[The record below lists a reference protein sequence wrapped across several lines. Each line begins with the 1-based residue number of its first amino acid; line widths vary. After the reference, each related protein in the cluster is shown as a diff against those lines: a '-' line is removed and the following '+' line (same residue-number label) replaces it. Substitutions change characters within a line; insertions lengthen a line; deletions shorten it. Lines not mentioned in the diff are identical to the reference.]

1 MSTTGYLPASFLRR
15 VGAIFY
21 DSMLVVSFLFVAGML
36 SMKGMML
43 AMDLEN
49 VPAGSVA
56 AKAFFVYL
64 VLLAYLFFAWFWI
77 HGGQTLGMRAWK
89 VKLVRQDG
97 MTISWGQ
104 AFLRFCYSIVSW
116 IPLGA
121 GYLWALIDKNK
132 QAWHD
137 KASRSYLID
146 IR

>member
-15 VGAIFY
+15 IGAIFY

-43 AMDLEN
+43 AMGLEN
-49 VPAGSVA
+49 VPAGSIA
-56 AKAFFVYL
+56 AKVFFVYL

-89 VKLVRQDG
+89 VKLIRQDG

-116 IPLGA
+116 VPLGA
-121 GYLWALIDKNK
+121 GYLWSLIDKDK

-137 KASRSYLID
+137 KASHSYLID

>member
-116 IPLGA
+116 LPLGA
-121 GYLWALIDKNK
+121 GYLWALIDKDK

>member
-116 IPLGA
+116 VPLGA
-121 GYLWALIDKNK
+121 GYLWALIDKDK

>member
-15 VGAIFY
+15 IGAIFY

-49 VPAGSVA
+49 IPAGSIT
-56 AKAFFVYL
+56 AKVFFVYL

-89 VKLVRQDG
+89 VKLIRQDG

-116 IPLGA
+116 VPLGA
-121 GYLWALIDKNK
+121 GYLWSLVDKDK

-137 KASRSYLID
+137 KASHSYLID

>member
-15 VGAIFY
+15 IGAIFY

-43 AMDLEN
+43 AMGLEN
-49 VPAGSVA
+49 VPAGSVV
-56 AKAFFVYL
+56 AKIFFVYL

-89 VKLVRQDG
+89 VKLIRQDG

-116 IPLGA
+116 VPLGA
-121 GYLWALIDKNK
+121 GYLWSLVDKDK

-137 KASRSYLID
+137 KASHSYLID

>member
-15 VGAIFY
+15 IGAIFY
-21 DSMLVVSFLFVAGML
+21 DSMLVISFLFVAGML

-43 AMDLEN
+43 AMGLEN
-49 VPAGSVA
+49 VPAGSVV
-56 AKAFFVYL
+56 AKIFFVYL

-89 VKLVRQDG
+89 VKLIRQDG

-116 IPLGA
+116 VPLGA
-121 GYLWALIDKNK
+121 GYLWSLIDKDK

-137 KASRSYLID
+137 KASHSYLID

>member
-15 VGAIFY
+15 IGAIFY

-49 VPAGSVA
+49 IPAGSTT
-56 AKAFFVYL
+56 AKVFFVYL

-89 VKLVRQDG
+89 VKLIRQDG

-116 IPLGA
+116 VPLGA
-121 GYLWALIDKNK
+121 GYLWSLIDKDK

-137 KASRSYLID
+137 KASHSYLID

>member
-15 VGAIFY
+15 IGAIFY

-49 VPAGSVA
+49 IPAGSIA
-56 AKAFFVYL
+56 AKVFFVYL

-89 VKLVRQDG
+89 VKLIRQDG

-116 IPLGA
+116 VPLGA
-121 GYLWALIDKNK
+121 GYLWSLIDKDK

-137 KASRSYLID
+137 KASHSYLID

>member
-15 VGAIFY
+15 IGAIFY

-43 AMDLEN
+43 AMGLEN
-49 VPAGSVA
+49 VPAGSIT
-56 AKAFFVYL
+56 AKVFFVYL

-89 VKLVRQDG
+89 VKLIRQDG

-116 IPLGA
+116 VPLGA
-121 GYLWALIDKNK
+121 GYLWSLIDKDK

-137 KASRSYLID
+137 KASHSYLID

>member
-1 MSTTGYLPASFLRR
+1 
-15 VGAIFY
+15 
-21 DSMLVVSFLFVAGML
+21 MLVVSFLFVAGML

-43 AMDLEN
+43 AMGLEN

-116 IPLGA
+116 VPLGA
-121 GYLWALIDKNK
+121 GYLWALIDKDK

>member
-121 GYLWALIDKNK
+121 GYLWALIDKDK